1 MISKISARQVLRLSI
16 LILFLTIPTLKAFA
30 LNPIS
35 PAVQDQ
41 NLTADE
47 NNTIEVFKSSSPLVV
62 SVNSTR
68 IQSDFFSMS
77 LHEVPAGSGTGFIW
91 DDKGHVITNF
101 HVIQAAL
108 TSSSKISITTKSGE
122 KHDVEII
129 GAEPRQDI
137 AVLKVKRLKQNGT
150 PFSEKLS
157 DSKKLKVG
165 QKVLAIGNPF
175 GFEHTLTQGIISALN
190 RSMPSVLRS
199 VTIRNMIQTDAS
211 INPGN
216 SGGPLIDSSGR
227 LVGMN
232 TAIISGSGSS
242 AGIGFAVPANTI
254 KRIASQII
262 EHGRVIQPGIGVIPL
277 DTDKQMILS
286 QYGYPV
292 QNGVVI
298 HKVLKQT
305 PAARAGLQG
314 ITFNSRGRPIIG
326 DIIVGIDKNKVDD
339 YDDLYNILSEKKVGQ
354 RIELKIL
361 RKGQQVSKALELTAL
376 GTDS

>member
-1 MISKISARQVLRLSI
+1 MVSALASSQFLIIS
-16 LILFLTIPTLKAFA
+16 LFVITLFTPEHGALALTPPDSVEL
-30 LNPIS
+30 
-35 PAVQDQ
+35 DQ

-47 NNTIEVFKSSSPLVV
+47 NNTIEIFRKSSPLVV

-68 IQSDFFSMS
+68 SHSDFFSMNFT
-77 LHEVPAGSGTGFIW
+77 EVPAGSGTGFIW

-108 TSSSKISITTKSGE
+108 TSSSKISITTKNGD
-122 KHDVEII
+122 KHDAEII

-137 AVLKVKRLKQNGT
+137 AVLKVKGLKKNGAT
-150 PFSEKLS
+150 FSQKLA
-157 DSKKLKVG
+157 DTKKLKVG

-175 GFEHTLTQGIISALN
+175 GFEQTLTQGIISALN

-216 SGGPLIDSSGR
+216 SGGPLIDSMGQ

-242 AGIGFAVPANTI
+242 AGIGFAVPSNTI
-254 KRIASQII
+254 KRIAGQII
-262 EHGRVIQPGIGVIPL
+262 EHGKVIQPGIGVVPL

-286 QYGYPV
+286 HYGYPL
-292 QNGVVI
+292 QNGVVV
-298 HKVLKQT
+298 HKVENKT
-305 PAARAGLQG
+305 PAARIGLEG
-314 ITFNSRGRPIIG
+314 ITFSPRGRPIIG
-326 DIIVGIDKNKVDD
+326 DIIVGIDKQKVED

-354 RIELKIL
+354 KINLTFL
-361 RKGQQVSKALELTAL
+361 RKGKKVTRPLELMAISN
-376 GTDS
+376 DN

>member
-1 MISKISARQVLRLSI
+1 MISAQSEKNILRLSLVI
-16 LILFLTIPTLKAFA
+16 FLFMTPNLRAFA
-30 LNPIS
+30 QDPIA
-35 PAVQDQ
+35 PTQQDQ

-68 IQSDFFSMS
+68 IHSDFFSMS
-77 LHEVPAGSGTGFIW
+77 LHEIPAGSGTGFIW
-91 DDKGHVITNF
+91 DNSGHVITNF

-122 KHDVEII
+122 KYDANII
-129 GAEPRQDI
+129 GAEPLQDI
-137 AVLKVKRLKQNGT
+137 AVLKVKNLKQNGT

-157 DSKKLKVG
+157 DSKKLRVG

-190 RSMPSVLRS
+190 RSMPSMLRS

-216 SGGPLIDSSGR
+216 SGGPLIDSRGR

-242 AGIGFAVPANTI
+242 AGIGFAVPTNSI

-298 HKVLKQT
+298 HKVLNQT
-305 PAARAGLQG
+305 PAARVGLQG
-314 ITFNSRGRPIIG
+314 ISFNSRGRPIIG
-326 DIIVGIDKNKVDD
+326 DIIVGIDKQKVDD

-354 RIELKIL
+354 KVKIKFL
-361 RKGQQVSKALELTAL
+361 REGKQMSKAIVLTAL